1 MVELTHQCF
10 QEQDL
15 KTIWGFKASN
25 TKTVETN
32 ICNWQELRES
42 CKEEDKIKK
51 DYYKKDRE
59 TKMLTNIR
67 VSNTPTRATR
77 TKED

>member
-1 MVELTHQCF
+1 MRQYF
-10 QEQDL
+10 QEQDP
-15 KTIWGFKASN
+15 KTTWGSKASN

-67 VSNTPTRATR
+67 VSKMLTRETR